1 MRASDLARLLDGSLE
16 GDDLELTGA
25 APLEQ
30 AGPGELSFLRESR
43 QAGQL
48 KGCRAGVVLVPT
60 DLPREAAAG
69 TPVIRVASPYA
80 ALRRV
85 LELFYPVEPT
95 SPGIHPSA
103 VVAPD
108 ARLDEGVSIG
118 PLAVI
123 EAGVRIGAGSVL
135 GAGVFVGRESEL
147 GRECRVHPG
156 VVVYAGT
163 LIGARVEILANAVIG
178 SDGFGH
184 SREEGV
190 YHKLPHVG
198 RVVLE
203 DDVLV
208 GAGTTID
215 RATLGETRIL
225 AGTKLDNLIMVAHNC
240 RIGPHSAV
248 AAQAGFAGSTVVGE
262 GVQIGGQSGFG
273 GHLTV
278 GDGAV
283 VGAQS
288 GVIGDVAPGAYVW
301 GLPARPHRETL
312 EAMAGLARLPELRRR
327 VKELEERLEALER
340 ELQRGETA

>member
-16 GDDLELTGA
+16 GEDRELTGA
-25 APLEQ
+25 APLEE

-48 KGCRAGVVLVPT
+48 KECRAGAVLVPR
-60 DLPREAAAG
+60 DLPEEAAG
-69 TPVIRVASPYA
+69 CVPVIRVASPYT

-85 LELFYPVEPT
+85 LELFYPAEVPR
-95 SPGIHPSA
+95 PGIHPSA
-103 VVAPD
+103 VVASD
-108 ARLDEGVSIG
+108 ARLDEGVAVG
-118 PLAVI
+118 PLAVV
-123 EAGVRIGAGSVL
+123 EAGVRVGAGSVL
-135 GAGVFVGRESEL
+135 GAGVFLGRESVL
-147 GRECRVHPG
+147 GPECRIHAG

-184 SREEGV
+184 SHEEGV

-248 AAQAGFAGSTVVGE
+248 AAQAGFAGSTIVGG
-262 GVQIGGQSGFG
+262 GVQIGGQSGFA

-288 GVIGDVAPGAYVW
+288 GVLGDVAPGAYVC
-301 GLPARPHRETL
+301 GFPARPHRETL
-312 EAMAGLARLPELRRR
+312 EAMAGLTRLPELRRK
-327 VKELEERLEALER
+327 VKELEERLKALER
-340 ELQRGETA
+340 EQQRGESA